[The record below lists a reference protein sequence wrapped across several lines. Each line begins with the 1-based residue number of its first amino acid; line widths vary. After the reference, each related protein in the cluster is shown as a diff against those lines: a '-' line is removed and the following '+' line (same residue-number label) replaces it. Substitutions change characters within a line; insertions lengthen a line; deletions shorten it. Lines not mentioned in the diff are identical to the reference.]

1 MKRRLFLFLSV
12 LSLLL
17 LGGCQITSPVPS
29 DSAGKPEK
37 EEVAVGEEEMAVVE
51 EAIPREKE
59 MVTEEEAAATAA
71 GEATTSQPSP
81 VFFNSAGKNNYTDS
95 DWNLNFYDNCGM
107 PVPSGENRSV
117 RWINEGDN
125 KYIRFQLENE
135 HIGLCSSDNRERHRA
150 PYWER
155 AELKQDQS
163 LAKNLKYSL
172 EFDVRFVEGFGGDR
186 ETFWQMHS
194 YVTNCPA
201 SPPVM
206 LKFSNGTLSLELLK
220 EEGGHMK
227 YGTDIKIKEIIG
239 KWNAVKLVFDTA
251 EEPEIS
257 VYFNKQLILNKGH
270 YTIPECGE
278 PHFKF
283 GIYRPGNAEH
293 PNKRSVV
300 DFDKINLTDLP
311 P

>member
-1 MKRRLFLFLSV
+1 M
-12 LSLLL
+12 
-17 LGGCQITSPVPS
+17 
-29 DSAGKPEK
+29 
-37 EEVAVGEEEMAVVE
+37 EEEMAVVKEEVVVVEEEVAIVE
-51 EAIPREKE
+51 EAIPRE
-59 MVTEEEAAATAA
+59 
-71 GEATTSQPSP
+71 EATSQSSP
-81 VFFNSAGKNNYTDS
+81 PVYFNSTGKNNYTDS

-125 KYIRFQLENE
+125 KYIRFQLANE
-135 HIGLCSSDNRERHRA
+135 HIGLCGSDNRERSRA

-163 LAKNLKYSL
+163 LAKNSKYSL

-194 YVTNCPA
+194 YVTDCPA

-206 LKFSNGTLSLELLK
+206 IKFRDGTLSLELLK
-220 EEGGHMK
+220 EEGGHLK
-227 YGTDIKIKEIIG
+227 YDTDIEIKEIIG
-239 KWNAVKLVFDTA
+239 KWNTVKLVFDTS

-257 VYFNKQLILNKGH
+257 VYFNQKLILNKGH
-270 YTIPECGE
+270 YTIPECGK

-283 GIYRPGNAEH
+283 GIYRPGTAEH
-293 PNKRSVV
+293 PNERSMV
-300 DFDKINLTDLP
+300 DFDNINLTNLSP
-311 P
+311 